1 VYLITAGTAVDLSAS
16 VKYLPLFITKTMK
29 DRWITRNITANSPI
43 LQKIPGC
50 KPGTYDFMWD
60 THRGLLLIRETAS
73 GRELPPI
80 PMTSVSDAIEW
91 MNSNNREKINDSIV
105 GYTMP
110 TGDQISIKISEGK
123 EGVYITPLSGN
134 PKHVH
139 HHVLKKNG
147 NVEILIRDNNDQNI
161 AAYVLN
167 KSDGSWNQRPLTDKE
182 KRPRGTK

>member
-1 VYLITAGTAVDLSAS
+1 
-16 VKYLPLFITKTMK
+16 MK

-80 PMTSVSDAIEW
+80 PMTSVSDAIQW
-91 MNSNNREKINDSIV
+91 MNSNTGQKIKETIV

-110 TGDQISIKISEGK
+110 TGEQISVKIEDHK
-123 EGVYITPLSGN
+123 EGVIVTPLSGN
-134 PKHVH
+134 IKNVH
-139 HHVLKKNG
+139 HHVIEENG
-147 NVEILIRDNNDQNI
+147 KVKMVVRDNNNQNL

-167 KSDGSWNQRPLTDKE
+167 KNDGSWTQISLNEGE
-182 KRPRGTK
+182 KRPRQIP